1 MDIEDKLKSLKGPD
15 GSNLYEHFANIIGK
29 IVQDHPKNSYEIFEQ
44 YSHYIK
50 QKKYNYTS
58 NENYVDA
65 YKLREKF
72 AEVEDELD
80 KCARYYNLIPKVDA
94 EDEGEPAEPAQ
105 IGYVPDMLEELQL

>member
-1 MDIEDKLKSLKGPD
+1 MVLTYTNISQILLER
-15 GSNLYEHFANIIGK
+15 LYK
-29 IVQDHPKNSYEIFEQ
+29 TTQKNSYEIFEQ

-72 AEVEDELD
+72 AEVEDELER
-80 KCARYYNLIPKVDA
+80 CAKYYNLIPKA
-94 EDEGEPAEPAQ
+94 EADDDGEPAEPAQ